1 MVTPRFIF
9 FAILDS
15 ISRARRTLSP
25 AGLWM
30 VEGHVMRTLLTMTVF
45 VSVAALAGAQDRL
58 ADQLKKG
65 IVLEE
70 AGENP
75 ERAMQAYKAVVARFD
90 EERTVAATALYRL
103 AECYRKAGMR
113 TEAQAAYQR
122 VVREFGDEA
131 ALADPSRRQLM
142 DTFGVSDSRTTR
154 ESEALLKA
162 QRDLTAA
169 REELERSRA
178 SELRSASELATTSA
192 RTTRPMSVEEARL
205 ELAMLERRMADTK
218 AKVDVGVAPR
228 SSLEELTL
236 QYEKDTARY
245 RQLMAERETI
255 ERDRQASLTLNQQ
268 TLKSIQAEMK
278 LVQQQIETMQKKV
291 EVGLVSPADPALLQL
306 QRDLL
311 ALQRKADEV
320 NAAIK
325 R

>member
-1 MVTPRFIF
+1 MATPRFIF

-15 ISRARRTLSP
+15 IFRARRTLSP

-30 VEGHVMRTLLTMTVF
+30 VEGHVMRTLLTVAVF

-58 ADQLKKG
+58 ADQLNKS

-70 AGENP
+70 AGGNP
-75 ERAMQAYKAVVARFD
+75 ERAIQAYKAIVAQFD
-90 EERTVAATALYRL
+90 EDRKVAATALYRL

-122 VVREFGDEA
+122 IVREFGDEA
-131 ALADPSRRQLM
+131 ALAEPSRRQLM
-142 DTFGVSDSRTTR
+142 DAFGLSDSRTMR

-169 REELERSRA
+169 REELERSRT
-178 SELRSASELATTSA
+178 SELRSASELATISE

-205 ELAMLERRMADTK
+205 ELAILERRMADTK

-228 SSLEELTL
+228 SSLDELVL
-236 QYEKDTARY
+236 QYQKDTARY
-245 RQLMAERETI
+245 QQLMAERETM
-255 ERDRQASLTLNQQ
+255 ERDRQASPTLNQQ
-268 TLKSIQAEMK
+268 TLQSIQAEMK
-278 LVQQQIETMQKKV
+278 LVEQQIQSMQTKV
-291 EVGLVSPADPALLQL
+291 QTGVMSPADPALLQL

-311 ALQRKADEV
+311 ALQRKADEIG
-320 NAAIK
+320 AAVK
-325 R
+325 K